1 MTLQPMTVAL
11 NNLAGSYIV
20 AWNVQMTGVLLAA
33 LPTMMICILLGEF
46 FMRDLLV
53 GSLG

>member
-1 MTLQPMTVAL
+1 MKVAL

-20 AWNVQMTGVLLAA
+20 AWNVQLAGVLLAA
-33 LPTMMICILLGEF
+33 LPTMMIYILLGQF

-53 GSLG
+53 GLLG